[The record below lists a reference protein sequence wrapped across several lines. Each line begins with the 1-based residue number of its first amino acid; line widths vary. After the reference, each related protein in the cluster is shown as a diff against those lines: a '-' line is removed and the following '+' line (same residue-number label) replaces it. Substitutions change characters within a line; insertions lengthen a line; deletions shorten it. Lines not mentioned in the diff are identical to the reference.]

1 MTISTASC
9 GSSQLTQA
17 GSLVL
22 TEQAEGFCSDLHVC
36 TSSIQ
41 TTSALNQECLGK
53 SMLTHSEASC
63 DKYRTDKQNQYNT
76 LWPEEC

>member
-9 GSSQLTQA
+9 GSSQLTQV

-22 TEQAEGFCSDLHVC
+22 MEQGEEFCSDLHVC
-36 TSSIQ
+36 ISSIQ
-41 TTSALNQECLGK
+41 TTSALNQEYLGK
-53 SMLTHSEASC
+53 SILTHSEANC
-63 DKYRTDKQNQYNT
+63 DKYRTDKQSQYNT